1 VVRGLVSRRRW
12 ASEVQRRPLK
22 NQKGCG
28 IPPVTRQDAVSEND
42 TSAQRA
48 LDFMN
53 TLLNQMEHA
62 GIHTSIA
69 RADPDKSWATW
80 LQIDTE
86 KIRVRLPETN
96 KIRTGRLESWG

>member
-1 VVRGLVSRRRW
+1 
-12 ASEVQRRPLK
+12 
-22 NQKGCG
+22 
-28 IPPVTRQDAVSEND
+28 
-42 TSAQRA
+42 
-48 LDFMN
+48 MN